1 MIYYLLKSKADN
13 LKRRFTDGSLLI
25 NLVQEIKYA
34 PVTDMQIYDFSLV
47 FTSISLSLFPSKYS
61 RIN

>member
-1 MIYYLLKSKADN
+1 MIYCHLKSKADN

-47 FTSISLSLFPSKYS
+47 YSAYHCPFSQASIH
-61 RIN
+61 I